1 MFEHPGEKVKS
12 FALIFFW
19 ITVIGGGIAAIV
31 TAIAAGSF
39 WLFLGIALG
48 SLICAYLSGLFLSG
62 FGELIESSQEN
73 AATNKQILRKLES
86 SGPDQH
92 PSAPSPVPAQ
102 QRAARSTPTPTAA
115 SGAPAGKWRC
125 DCGRINENY
134 VSSCTCGRSKREV
147 MLARSKSEVLQ
158 ARANQE

>member
-19 ITVIGGGIAAIV
+19 ITVIGGGITAIV
-31 TAIAAGSF
+31 TAVAAGSF

-62 FGELIESSQEN
+62 FGELIESTQEN

-92 PSAPSPVPAQ
+92 PSATSPAPAQ
-102 QRAARSTPTPTAA
+102 QRAAIKS
-115 SGAPAGKWRC
+115 
-125 DCGRINENY
+125 NFFM
-134 VSSCTCGRSKREV
+134 SSFLNFDYS
-147 MLARSKSEVLQ
+147 VLFFMFF
-158 ARANQE
+158 QEKLIF